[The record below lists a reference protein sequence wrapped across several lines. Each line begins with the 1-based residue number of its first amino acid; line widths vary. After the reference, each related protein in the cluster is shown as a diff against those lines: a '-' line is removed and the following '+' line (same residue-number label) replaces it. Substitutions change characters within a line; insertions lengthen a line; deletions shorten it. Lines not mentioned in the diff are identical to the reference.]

1 MPILFIVFYFRGSLY
16 MDTPEQVTV
25 AEEKPKK
32 KGPKKGAVR
41 TEAQIAA
48 TAKAFASLQAKRQQA
63 KEDADKEEA
72 TLDNEAKQEK
82 LKQKYEK
89 AKLSKNRLPPVPN
102 YVTVSDLNAFKN
114 DLLQFMPKTVY
125 KEVPGPERVVYRD
138 RPVPVDKV
146 EVKEVVKEKPVV
158 ISGNQLLDSIFFK
171 NK

>member
-1 MPILFIVFYFRGSLY
+1 

-25 AEEKPKK
+25 VEEKPKK
-32 KGPKKGAVR
+32 KGSKKGGVR

-72 TLDNEAKQEK
+72 TMDSEAKQAK
-82 LKQKYEK
+82 LKEKYEK
-89 AKLSKNRLPPVPN
+89 AQKARKALPPVPN

>member
-1 MPILFIVFYFRGSLY
+1 MEASENDVEVPV
-16 MDTPEQVTV
+16 V
-25 AEEKPKK
+25 AKK
-32 KGPKKGAVR
+32 KRGGQKGAVR

-72 TLDNEAKQEK
+72 SMDAEAKQAK
-82 LKQKYEK
+82 LKEKYEK
-89 AKLSKNRLPPVPN
+89 AQKARKALPPVPN

-146 EVKEVVKEKPVV
+146 EIKEVVKEKPVV

>member
-1 MPILFIVFYFRGSLY
+1 ME
-16 MDTPEQVTV
+16 TPGDVPV
-25 AEEKPKK
+25 VEEKPKK
-32 KGPKKGAVR
+32 KGSKKGAPR

-72 TLDNEAKQEK
+72 AMDADAKQAK
-82 LKQKYEK
+82 LKEKYEK
-89 AKLSKNRLPPVPN
+89 AQKARKALPPTPN

>member
-1 MPILFIVFYFRGSLY
+1 
-16 MDTPEQVTV
+16 MDTPDEVEVPVV
-25 AEEKPKK
+25 AKK
-32 KGPKKGAVR
+32 KGSKKGVPR

-48 TAKAFASLQAKRQQA
+48 TTKAFASLQAKRQQA

-72 TLDNEAKQEK
+72 SMDADAKQAK
-82 LKQKYEK
+82 LKEKYEK
-89 AKLSKNRLPPVPN
+89 AQKARKALPPVPN

-146 EVKEVVKEKPVV
+146 EVKEVVKEKPTI

>member
-1 MPILFIVFYFRGSLY
+1 
-16 MDTPEQVTV
+16 MDTPDTNAVQVTV

-32 KGPKKGAVR
+32 KRGSQKGAPR

-72 TLDNEAKQEK
+72 TMDNEAKQSK
-82 LKQKYEK
+82 LKEKYEK
-89 AKLSKNRLPPVPN
+89 AKLARKALPPVPN

-138 RPVPVDKV
+138 RQVPVDKV

>member
-25 AEEKPKK
+25 VEEKPKK
-32 KGPKKGAVR
+32 KGSKKGGVR

-48 TAKAFASLQAKRQQA
+48 TAKAFDSLQAKRQQA

-72 TLDNEAKQEK
+72 TMDSEAKQAK
-82 LKQKYEK
+82 LKEKYEK
-89 AKLSKNRLPPVPN
+89 AQKARKALPPVPN

>member
-1 MPILFIVFYFRGSLY
+1 
-16 MDTPEQVTV
+16 MDTPENDVEVPVV
-25 AEEKPKK
+25 AKK
-32 KGPKKGAVR
+32 KGSKKGAPR

-63 KEDADKEEA
+63 KEDAEKEEA
-72 TLDNEAKQEK
+72 AMDADAKQAK
-82 LKQKYEK
+82 LKEKYEK
-89 AKLSKNRLPPVPN
+89 AKLARKALPPTPN

>member
-1 MPILFIVFYFRGSLY
+1 
-16 MDTPEQVTV
+16 MDTPEPV
-25 AEEKPKK
+25 AEVPVVAKK
-32 KGPKKGAVR
+32 KGSKKGAPR

-72 TLDNEAKQEK
+72 TMDNEAKQAK
-82 LKQKYEK
+82 LKEKYEK
-89 AKLSKNRLPPVPN
+89 AQKARKALPPVPN

>member
-1 MPILFIVFYFRGSLY
+1 MEP
-16 MDTPEQVTV
+16 PENDVEVPVV
-25 AEEKPKK
+25 AKK
-32 KGPKKGAVR
+32 KGSKKGAPR

-72 TLDNEAKQEK
+72 SMDNEAKQAK
-82 LKQKYEK
+82 LKEKYEK
-89 AKLSKNRLPPVPN
+89 AQKARKALPPVPN

>member
-1 MPILFIVFYFRGSLY
+1 
-16 MDTPEQVTV
+16 MDAPDTV
-25 AEEKPKK
+25 AEVPVVANKK
-32 KGPKKGAVR
+32 RGGQKGAVR

-48 TAKAFASLQAKRQQA
+48 TAKAFASLKAKRQQA

-138 RPVPVDKV
+138 RQVPVDKV